1 MSAASPLAR
10 LLDASE
16 RSGRLNLR
24 TEDIAEALP
33 RVSAE
38 ALRQALQRQQAKG
51 RIVRASRGSGHWVI
65 VPLQDAESGAPPL
78 ESWLHPYLS
87 GTLGLSYYVGLLS
100 AAEAHGASPYG
111 VMVTQVM
118 VPKPRRAL
126 QVGRHELVFLGRANV
141 ESMPTQWHE
150 TANGR
155 FRVSTPELTS
165 LELVQR
171 MQLVGGAARVLEVLR
186 ALADSLTERAMRT
199 ALDAASEVPAAQRL
213 GTLFGLD
220 GRAQMTNL
228 IQEWLVGKR
237 TRFIPLNPGD
247 DGEEPTQAD
256 MTFKVRVPLNFQAAN
271 S

>member
-1 MSAASPLAR
+1 
-10 LLDASE
+10 
-16 RSGRLNLR
+16 
-24 TEDIAEALP
+24 
-33 RVSAE
+33 
-38 ALRQALQRQQAKG
+38 
-51 RIVRASRGSGHWVI
+51 
-65 VPLQDAESGAPPL
+65 
-78 ESWLHPYLS
+78 
-87 GTLGLSYYVGLLS
+87 
-100 AAEAHGASPYG
+100 
-111 VMVTQVM
+111 
-118 VPKPRRAL
+118 
-126 QVGRHELVFLGRANV
+126 
-141 ESMPTQWHE
+141 MPTQWHE